1 MKISVCVNLDTRPR
15 NLHALHMFEG
25 VRCEELLVQSLL
37 NKRKFFEGFDFEL
50 LAHIDEHEPIATSVL
65 SDVRDIC
72 DSVTVRKHTKAYRRY
87 QVFDKHN
94 DINYASILS
103 QVRGDLVVHFDGDT
117 SCFAKD
123 KAAIDRWLGF
133 LDTYKF
139 VSYPSH
145 WSPGPTVD
153 ESFEDKWWVSTRAF
167 ACYRDTLD
175 FTEIEK
181 CLMDGDYMW
190 GKYGKPNRAC
200 HWFEH
205 CISLI
210 NGHSVIYPP
219 MTDDLLMFCWNTYHP
234 GTATYLN
241 RLPFARVRDY
251 VIDCG
256 GIHYPNDLHTK
267 PL

>member
-1 MKISVCVNLDTRPR
+1 
-15 NLHALHMFEG
+15 MFDG
-25 VRCEELLVQSLL
+25 VRCPEIMVQTVL
-37 NKRKFFEGFDFEL
+37 NKRQFFKDHDAEFL
-50 LAHIDEHEPIATSVL
+50 VYVDEHEPIDPNVLDDLRSL
-65 SDVRDIC
+65 SDSLTI
-72 DSVTVRKHTKAYRRY
+72 RKHTKRYR
-87 QVFDKHN
+87 QWDEFNKFN
-94 DINYASILS
+94 DINYNVALS
-103 QVRGDLVVHFDGDT
+103 QARGDLVVHFDGDT

-123 KAAIDRWLGF
+123 KAAVDRWLGF

-167 ACYRDTLD
+167 ACHRDTLD

-205 CISLI
+205 ILALI
-210 NGHSVIYPP
+210 NGHSTIYPP
-219 MTDDLLMFCWNTYHP
+219 MTDDLLMFCWSRYAGGVLTK
-234 GTATYLN
+234 LN
-241 RLPFARVRDY
+241 QMPFDDVKAYVRMA
-251 VIDCG
+251 G
-256 GIHYPNDLHTK
+256 GIVYPNDVQAM